1 MSTKVCSRPEES
13 PCMVVKKSRNNQNN
27 IRYCSE
33 RFQECNG
40 NVATEANLETQER
53 IMVQN
58 KELQEKVVKMEEQMA
73 ALVGAVTNISAKLD
87 STKL

>member
-1 MSTKVCSRPEES
+1 MCHPVSNISIPNCSD
-13 PCMVVKKSRNNQNN
+13 
-27 IRYCSE
+27 
-33 RFQECNG
+33 RFHECNG

-73 ALVGAVTNISAKLD
+73 ALVDAVTNISTKLD

>member
-1 MSTKVCSRPEES
+1 M
-13 PCMVVKKSRNNQNN
+13 
-27 IRYCSE
+27 
-33 RFQECNG
+33 
-40 NVATEANLETQER
+40 ATEANLETQER